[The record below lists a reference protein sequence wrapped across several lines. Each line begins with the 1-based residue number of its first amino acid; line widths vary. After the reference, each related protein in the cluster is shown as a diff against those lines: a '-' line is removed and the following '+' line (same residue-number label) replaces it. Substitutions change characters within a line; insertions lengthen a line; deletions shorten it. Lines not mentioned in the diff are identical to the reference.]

1 MPTLSSLP
9 NILEPKDHGDPKP
22 SEDGGKNLGEAL
34 SKFDFSKI
42 DSASH
47 AGLGSQG
54 PDHSEV
60 HAALASMSSDE
71 ALDYAIG
78 QMGPVDHLD
87 AGHFDA
93 GQFDIQVETSHDT

>member
-1 MPTLSSLP
+1 MATSRSLP

-22 SEDGGKNLGEAL
+22 SEDGGKDLGEAL

-42 DSASH
+42 DFASDT
-47 AGLGSQG
+47 GLGSQG

-78 QMGPVDHLD
+78 QMGPADHPD

-93 GQFDIQVETSHDT
+93 GQFDNPVDTSHDT